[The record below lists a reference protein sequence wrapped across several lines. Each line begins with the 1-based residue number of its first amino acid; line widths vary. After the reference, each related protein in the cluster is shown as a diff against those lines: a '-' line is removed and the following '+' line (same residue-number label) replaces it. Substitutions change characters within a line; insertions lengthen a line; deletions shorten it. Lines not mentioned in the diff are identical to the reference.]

1 MIKKIN
7 IYIKKISESKFSKD
21 TIWLIGSQGILLVSG
36 LLVNLLIGK
45 KLGASELGIFNQV
58 LGYYL
63 IFSTIFSLGL
73 NNSIIKKISALQ
85 QNEHTF
91 ENEKKLM
98 SSNFF
103 LTLIFST
110 LFTGIIILIILIFP
124 QLISSKE
131 LADALIIPFL
141 SLPLF
146 NLNKNFMAYYS
157 GKRMQKQFSIVRSL
171 RWILIIGFITC
182 CIYLNLNVKSIL
194 YSFLFSEL
202 ILVCYSTIQLR
213 KIFVSNFTKSHLK
226 ENFSF
231 GFKSFSAELFAI
243 FNDKFDILIIGYFL
257 TNSEVGIYS
266 FYIFFAKSLY
276 IFPGIIQQNIN
287 PIISKHHSENNLLD
301 LQNKFYKI
309 RKVNLLILLIQTIS
323 VLIVYI
329 LIIHFFKAEFKNSLH
344 LLIIAMIGIFPSAL
358 ISWSGSILVMIGKL
372 RENIIRTFSIM
383 IISLSLTIFFSY
395 FYGLLGATIAVSLG
409 SIISFVMMNS
419 FVRRL
424 VGLKIV

>member
-1 MIKKIN
+1 MIDKIN
-7 IYIKKISESKFSKD
+7 IYLKKIASSKFSKD

-45 KLGASELGIFNQV
+45 ELGSSELGIFNQV
-58 LGYYL
+58 LGYYAIL
-63 IFSTIFSLGL
+63 STIFSLGL

-85 QNEHTF
+85 QNKDTL
-91 ENEKKLM
+91 NQEKLLL

-110 LFTGIIILIILIFP
+110 LFSSIVILIIHLFP
-124 QLISSKE
+124 QIISSKE
-131 LADALIIPFL
+131 LAESLIIPIS
-141 SLPLF
+141 SLPFF

-171 RWILIIGFITC
+171 RWILIIGFIGV
-182 CIYLNLNVKSIL
+182 CITLKLKVESIL
-194 YSFLFSEL
+194 YSFLFTEF
-202 ILVCYSTIQLR
+202 ILVVYSTIQLK
-213 KIFVSNFTKSHLK
+213 KIFVFNFTKQYLK
-226 ENFSF
+226 DNFSF

-287 PIISKHHSENNLLD
+287 PIISKHHSENTLLE
-301 LQNKFYKI
+301 LQNKFYKL
-309 RKVNLLILLIQTIS
+309 RKVNLLILLIQTFAILGMY
-323 VLIVYI
+323 VIIV
-329 LIIHFFKAEFKNSLH
+329 HFFKAEFKNSIH

-372 RENIIRTFSIM
+372 KENIIRTFSIM
-383 IISLSLTIFFSY
+383 AISLSLTVIFCY
-395 FYGLLGATIAVSLG
+395 FYGLLGATIAVSL
-409 SIISFVMMNS
+409 SSFISFIMMNS